1 RRVVV
6 IGLSQVGV
14 CEDERVPIREGLQDL
29 ICPVTLRSIVA
40 IRQVHGNKLM
50 AFSFKQVEVCR
61 VVAFFPRPAIGG
73 VLPILRSCFIAL
85 RWEVVIE
92 NVVAEGPPT
101 IVMVTWDNP
110 VWNTGVINDRL
121 HLRGELKFLASLFFR
136 MMRKHPVL
144 DDVTG

>member
-1 RRVVV
+1 
-6 IGLSQVGV
+6 
-14 CEDERVPIREGLQDL
+14 
-29 ICPVTLRSIVA
+29 
-40 IRQVHGNKLM
+40 M
-50 AFSFKQVEVCR
+50 AFSFKQVVVCR

-92 NVVAEGPPT
+92 HVVAEGPPT
-101 IVMVTWDNP
+101 IVMVTGDNP
-110 VWNTGVINDRL
+110 VWNTGIINDRL

-144 DDVTG
+144 DDVTGVCHIRNLTLGRIVHDPVHLLSVGSRKPFSADRIEARISGTL